1 MKKFNRYQ
9 FDILLFLVLIFLQVL
24 FNRFYFI
31 RLEPHSGLIT
41 LSDPSLLPLLEYPG
55 GSLIYFPLMVLVY
68 VVLITVFAL
77 RKPRR
82 PSLYY
87 GLGLVLV
94 AQANFWW
101 GLTMNEGIGVEVENV
116 FLPQLTNMNGVMLAQ
131 DATLVVLIMMLLI
144 KLSVY
149 MIEIY
154 RDIRLTYQ
162 QQNPQSK
169 P

>member
-9 FDILLFLVLIFLQVL
+9 FDILLFLVLIFLQVI
-24 FNRFYFI
+24 FNRFYFD
-31 RLEPHSGLIT
+31 RLAPHSGQVT
-41 LSDPSLLPLLEYPG
+41 LSDPGILPLLEYPG
-55 GSLIYFPLMVLVY
+55 GSILYIPLMVILY
-68 VVLITVFAL
+68 VTLITVFTL

-101 GLTMNEGIGVEVENV
+101 GLTMNEGTGVEIENV

-131 DATLVVLIMMLLI
+131 DATMVVLIVMLLI
-144 KLSVY
+144 KLGVY
-149 MIEIY
+149 IIEIFH
-154 RDIRLTYQ
+154 DIRLTHQ